1 MSLGFQVLPKP
12 LPNDTAL
19 LALLAGVPTPLISDN
34 MARLFAAGPAL
45 RPMHDG
51 TPMLGFALTVRTR
64 PGDNLLVH
72 KAIDMAGPG
81 DVIVVDAGGD
91 LTNAIIGEI
100 MARLAQK
107 RGVAGIVIDGAI
119 RDSDAL
125 VTMSLPVFAAGV
137 THRGPY
143 KDGPGEINT
152 GAVIGGQFIAPGDI
166 VVGDADGV
174 LAVPRAEVEAV
185 AALARKQLAAE
196 DATMKAIAEG
206 TLDRSWVDATL
217 QARGAA
223 FGKGS
228 AY

>member
-1 MSLGFQVLPKP
+1 MALGFQILPKT
-12 LPNDTAL
+12 LPNDPAL
-19 LALLAGVPTPLISDN
+19 KELLAGIPTPLLSDN
-34 MARLFAAGPAL
+34 MGRLFAAGPAL

-72 KAIDMAGPG
+72 KAIDMAEPG

-100 MARLAQK
+100 MARLAES

-125 VTMSLPVFAAGV
+125 ATMSLPVFAAGI

-143 KDGPGEINT
+143 KDGPGEINVPIAID
-152 GAVIGGQFIAPGDI
+152 GMVISPGDLI
-166 VVGDADGV
+166 VGDDDGFV
-174 LAVPRAEVEAV
+174 CVPFDQVETVHAAAHAKHQAE
-185 AALARKQLAAE
+185 LKQM
-196 DATMKAIAEG
+196 DATLAG
-206 TLDRSWVDATL
+206 TSDRAWVDAAL
-217 QARGAA
+217 QRLGCEIEN
-223 FGKGS
+223 
-228 AY
+228 

>member
-12 LPNDTAL
+12 HANDPALTAL
-19 LALLAGVPTPLISDN
+19 LAGIPTALLSDN
-34 MARLFAAGPAL
+34 MGRLFAAGPAL

-81 DVIVVDAGGD
+81 DVVVVEAGGV

-100 MARLAQK
+100 MATIALK
-107 RGVAGIVIDGAI
+107 NGVAGIVIDGAI
-119 RDSDAL
+119 RDSDAIAA
-125 VTMSLPVFAAGV
+125 MSLPIFAAGV

-152 GAVIGGQFIAPGDI
+152 GAVIGGQHVAPGDL
-166 VVGDADGV
+166 VVGDTDGV
-174 LAVPRAEVEAV
+174 LAVPRAEVAAV
-185 AALARKQLAAE
+185 AALARAQLAAE
-196 DATMKAIAEG
+196 DATMKAIAAG

-217 QARGAA
+217 AAKGAA
-223 FGKGS
+223 LGKAS
-228 AY
+228 VY

>member
-1 MSLGFQVLPKP
+1 MPLGFQVNPKP
-12 LPNDTAL
+12 LANDEAL
-19 LALLAGVPTPLISDN
+19 LALVAGIPTPLISDN
-34 MARLFAAGPAL
+34 MARLFAAGSTL

-51 TPMLGFALTVRTR
+51 TPLLGFALTVRTR

-100 MARLAQK
+100 MARLAEK
-107 RGVAGIVIDGAI
+107 RRVAGFVIDGAI
-119 RDSDAL
+119 RDSDAIA
-125 VTMSLPVFAAGV
+125 TMSLPVFAAGV

-152 GAVIGGQFIAPGDI
+152 GAVIGGQFVAPGDI

-174 LAVPRAEVEAV
+174 LAIPRADVGEI
-185 AALARKQLAAE
+185 AALARNQFAAE

-217 QARGAA
+217 TAKGAA
-223 FGKGS
+223 LGKAS